1 MEQQIKEMKPT
12 LIQAIQQAENLVAL
26 DEIRVKSLGKNGSI
40 TGLMKSIGKLSAEE
54 RKSAGQ
60 ILNVFKDEISSLIDE
75 KKQALELQEMNER
88 LASQTVDITLPVR
101 PNTNVGRIHP
111 VSQVT
116 EEMLTIFAQMGVC
129 KMAFAHYQF
138 GWRSN
143 KSA

>member
-75 KKQALELQEMNER
+75 KKT
-88 LASQTVDITLPVR
+88 SP
-101 PNTNVGRIHP
+101 
-111 VSQVT
+111 
-116 EEMLTIFAQMGVC
+116 
-129 KMAFAHYQF
+129 
-138 GWRSN
+138 
-143 KSA
+143 